1 LAPPPGGDPD
11 TARPSSPGP
20 DFGWALAC
28 AGLLL
33 AAGVLGLTDDGRK
46 ASARSRA
53 RVAGAIRPLLGRR

>member
-1 LAPPPGGDPD
+1 L
-11 TARPSSPGP
+11 SGP
-20 DFGWALAC
+20 DLGWALAC

-53 RVAGAIRPLLGRR
+53 RLAGAIRPLLGRR